1 MVEKEDVF
9 SSKVKYDGYFKFS
22 DFYKFCYEWLADE
35 EGFEMEESKYVE
47 KVKGNSKEMEIEW
60 NGKKKITDYF
70 RYAIKVKFRIIG
82 LTEVEINKGGVKVKT
97 NKGSVEIS
105 MKGTVE
111 RDYKGKFETSAAKK
125 MWRGIYEK
133 FVIPSRIDQIEDKL
147 IGICDEFL
155 SQAKAYLDLEGK
167 K

>member
-1 MVEKEDVF
+1 MAEKEDVF
-9 SSKVKYDGYFKFS
+9 SSKIKYDGYFKFS

-35 EGFEMEESKYVE
+35 EGFSVEEEKYVE
-47 KVKGNSKEMEIEW
+47 KVKGNSKDLEIEW
-60 NGKKKITDYF
+60 SGKRKVTDYF
-70 RYAIKVKFRIIG
+70 RDKIKVKFRILG
-82 LTEVEINKGGVKVKT
+82 LTEVEVNKAGTKVKT

-111 RDYKGKFETSAAKK
+111 RDYKGKFETSASKK

-133 FVIPSRIDQIEDKL
+133 FVISSRIEQIEDKL
-147 IGICDEFL
+147 IGTCDEFL

>member
-1 MVEKEDVF
+1 MAEKEDVF

-35 EGFEMEESKYVE
+35 EDFDMEEAKYVE
-47 KVKGNSKEMEIEW
+47 KVKGNAKEMEIEW
-60 NGKKKITDYF
+60 NGKRKVTDYF
-70 RYAIKVKFRIIG
+70 RYKIKVKFRILG
-82 LTEVEINKGGVKVKT
+82 LTEVEVNRGGVKVKT
-97 NKGSVEIS
+97 NKGSVEVS

-111 RDYKGKFETSAAKK
+111 RDYKGKFETSPGKK
-125 MWRGIYEK
+125 LWRGIYEK

-147 IGICDEFL
+147 ISTCDEFL